1 MGSRKNQPSTATG
14 YLCTYEYL
22 EKEPPITTGFGFR
35 LWIQIEGKQNQPTN
49 KKPCGLDLKKKS
61 LRNDNCVVS
70 LMSNCLSWQGV
81 WDALKLWGCLESR
94 ANRCLT
100 LLERC
105 RDAIPEGLCLPLGT
119 RLLIVLQKKKSP
131 SWRPYIQSFSIKK
144 RTGGGKKT
152 NKQKKSSQAEAL
164 KKKFKI
170 MHARPMRWV
179 PVFNSD
185 LFGGSCSA
193 NSWTKEHSFLFA
205 LGEIIVGGQAVTSN
219 RRNEPIFSDGNYWG
233 K

>member
-1 MGSRKNQPSTATG
+1 
-14 YLCTYEYL
+14 
-22 EKEPPITTGFGFR
+22 
-35 LWIQIEGKQNQPTN
+35 
-49 KKPCGLDLKKKS
+49 
-61 LRNDNCVVS
+61 
-70 LMSNCLSWQGV
+70 MSNCLSWQGV

-170 MHARPMRWV
+170 MHTRPMRWV